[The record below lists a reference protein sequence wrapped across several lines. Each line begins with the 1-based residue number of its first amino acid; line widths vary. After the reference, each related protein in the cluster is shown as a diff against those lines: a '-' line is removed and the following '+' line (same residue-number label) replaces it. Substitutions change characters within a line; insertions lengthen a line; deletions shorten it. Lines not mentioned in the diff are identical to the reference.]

1 MGGNKLQAKVEGSS
15 ANGNIPSE
23 KDAPLAVHVTKTRKL
38 GWKTFLWDSL
48 DKSPEEK
55 KFLGKLDA
63 CLMTYA
69 ALSYFSKY
77 LSQQNYTNAYVSGMK
92 VSALPRCLLI
102 LARKSLVL

>member
-1 MGGNKLQAKVEGSS
+1 MSTLAPREQV
-15 ANGNIPSE
+15 ANYTDGASPGE
-23 KDAPLAVHVTKTRKL
+23 KDVPAEITVTRTRKL

-48 DKSPEEK
+48 DKTPEEK

-92 VSALPRCLLI
+92 VSRIKQA
-102 LARKSLVL
+102 

>member
-1 MGGNKLQAKVEGSS
+1 MSS
-15 ANGNIPSE
+15 ATQDHIPATVADGRASKE
-23 KDAPLAVHVTKTRKL
+23 ELQPEIKVTKPTKL

-55 KFLGKLDA
+55 KFIGKLDA

-92 VSALPRCLLI
+92 VRSPDTTVGDADT
-102 LARKSLVL
+102 